1 MRAGRAATS
10 EEVTELRSKTE
21 LAASYEVMRE
31 LRTHL
36 SQEGYLARLEQMRPR
51 GYRLLAVKVSDEIVA
66 LAGITFD
73 LNLYWGRHLFV
84 YDLVTAEA
92 HRSKGYGE
100 RLLNHIYELATEEDC
115 ENVAL
120 SSGFAREGAHRFY
133 EREGFERTG
142 YTFVKRL
149 EDV

>member
-1 MRAGRAATS
+1 MIEQDNR
-10 EEVTELRSKTE
+10 TEILE
-21 LAASYEVMRE
+21 LPEADLAESFKVMRE

-36 SQEGYLARLEQMRPR
+36 SQEQYLERLTEMRSR
-51 GYRLLAVKVSDEIVA
+51 GYRLLALKVEGEIVA
-66 LAGITFD
+66 LAGVTFD
-73 LNLYWGRHLFV
+73 LNLYWGRRLFV

-100 RLLNHIYELATEEDC
+100 KLLSYIHDLARAENC
-115 ENVAL
+115 EAVAL

-133 EREGFERTG
+133 EREGYERTG
-142 YTFVKRL
+142 YVFHKRL

>member
-1 MRAGRAATS
+1 M
-10 EEVTELRSKTE
+10 TEHSAQTDIAE
-21 LAASYEVMRE
+21 LPETDLAESFEVMRE

-36 SQEGYLARLEQMRPR
+36 SQEQYLERLTEMRSR
-51 GYRLLAVKVSDEIVA
+51 GYRLFALKVEEKIVA

-100 RLLNHIYELATEEDC
+100 KLLSHIHDLARAENC
-115 ENVAL
+115 EAVAL
-120 SSGFAREGAHRFY
+120 SSAFAREGAHRFY
-133 EREGFERTG
+133 EREGYERTG
-142 YTFVKRL
+142 YTFRKRL